1 MTQHALPESRRG
13 PGWPFL
19 VILAI
24 GLIVAFVAIFAA
36 GPFSGS
42 SNDRDGRY
50 VEAVIGSPARINP
63 LFAHLNDTDRDL
75 TALVFSGLTRLGPDG
90 EPLPDLAESWQV
102 SANGADVTFSLR
114 RDVVWHDGALFTADD
129 VIFTYELLASG
140 DVQSDPEQSLL
151 WRQVECSAPDAFT
164 VTCRLPQPFS
174 PFLSYATIGIL
185 PRHVLEGVEPASLFD
200 HAFNRSPVG
209 TGPYRLTQLSQSQAI
224 LRANAR
230 YHLGAPRVPEI
241 QMRFYPDSATAA
253 ADVVRG
259 EADGILLDL
268 TVSAGDFNSITSLPG
283 FRPYSANRSAYTAL
297 FLNNGDPPLNEQA
310 VRTAIAHAIDID
322 SIIGKILGGRA
333 VRANTALIP
342 GSWAYNPDIEPPSRD
357 RGEARRLL
365 DEAGWALPEG
375 SEIRQRNGIDLHF
388 SLLTDED
395 PIRSAVAEQIA
406 EDLQDVGIG
415 VTVLRERSTNL
426 VRDFLIPREYEAA
439 IFGWDPGPD
448 PDPYPAWHS
457 SQATGNGRNLAAYSS
472 EDADRL
478 MEEARRE
485 YDMERR
491 KRLYD
496 TYQIVFEEDVPS
508 VLLYYPVYT
517 YLVTSEITNVQVG
530 VLFQRSSRFLN
541 VHEWAFE
548 RGADISG

>member
-1 MTQHALPESRRG
+1 MPESRHG

-19 VILAI
+19 VILAL
-24 GLIVAFVAIFAA
+24 GLVVTFAAIVVAA

-42 SNDRDGRY
+42 GNNRDRRY
-50 VEAVIGSPARINP
+50 VEAVIGSPSRINP
-63 LFAHLNDTDRDL
+63 LFAYLNDADRDL
-75 TALVFSGLTRLGPDG
+75 TALVFSGLTRLGQDG

-102 SANGADVTFSLR
+102 SADGDEVTFALR
-114 RDVVWHDGALFTADD
+114 RDVVWHDGAPFTADD
-129 VIFTYELLASG
+129 VIFTYELLANA
-140 DVQSDPEQSLL
+140 DVRSDPEQSLL
-151 WRQVECSAPDAFT
+151 WRQVECSAPDPYT
-164 VTCRLPQPFS
+164 VACRLPEAFS
-174 PFLSYATIGIL
+174 PFLSYAAIGIL
-185 PRHVLEGVEPASLFD
+185 PRHLLEGVEPASLFD
-200 HAFNRSPVG
+200 DAFNRAPIG
-209 TGPYRLTQLSQSQAI
+209 TGPYRLTELSQSQAI

-230 YHLGAPRVPEI
+230 YHLGAPLVPEI
-241 QMRFYPDSATAA
+241 EMRFYPDSATAA

-268 TVSAGDFNSITSLPG
+268 TVSADDFNSITSLPG

-297 FLNNGDPPLNEQA
+297 FLNNSAPPLNEQQ
-310 VRTAIAHAIDID
+310 VRTAIARAINID
-322 SIIGKILGGRA
+322 SIIGDVLGGRA

-342 GSWAYNPDIEPPSRD
+342 GSWAYNPDIEPLSRD
-357 RGEARRLL
+357 QGEARRLL
-365 DEAGWALPEG
+365 EEAGWKLPDG
-375 SEIRQRNGIDLHF
+375 SEIRQRNGIDLRF

-395 PIRSAVAEQIA
+395 PIRGAVAEQIA
-406 EDLQDVGIG
+406 DDLQEIGIDAA
-415 VTVLRERSTNL
+415 VVRERSTDL

-485 YDMERR
+485 YDIERR
-491 KRLYD
+491 KRLYY
-496 TYQIVFEEDVPS
+496 TYQIIFQEDVPS

-517 YLVTSEITNVQVG
+517 YLVSSEITNVQVG

-548 RGADISG
+548 GGDGVSGG